1 MIVENQNVLFK
12 SSFPKWFVILGSICF
27 VITLLFSTLYV
38 VVVIYNNGISVFN
51 MIILILLSSG
61 YWFFIKILF
70 YSITAT
76 DRGLKSNNPL
86 GSSKEFIWEEIV
98 EVRRPYF
105 GIPYDLTY
113 VVSKNNG
120 KLLLIRSM
128 QNYKEI
134 IELIKIKAQDLQKCK
149 S

>member
-1 MIVENQNVLFK
+1 MIENINVLLK
-12 SSFPKWFVILGSICF
+12 SSFPQWFVILGSICF

-51 MIILILLSSG
+51 MIILILVSSG

-86 GSSKEFIWEEIV
+86 GSSKEFVWEEIV
-98 EVRRPYF
+98 EVRRPRF
-105 GIPYDLTY
+105 GIPYDLAY
-113 VVSKNNG
+113 VVSKNKG
-120 KLLLIRSM
+120 KMLLVRSM
-128 QNYKEI
+128 QNYKEL
-134 IELIKIKAQDLQKCK
+134 IELIKVKAQNLQKCK